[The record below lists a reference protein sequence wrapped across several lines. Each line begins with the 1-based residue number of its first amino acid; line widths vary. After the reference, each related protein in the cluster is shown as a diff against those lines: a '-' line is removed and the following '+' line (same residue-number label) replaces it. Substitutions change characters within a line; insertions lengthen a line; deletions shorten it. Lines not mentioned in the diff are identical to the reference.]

1 MSSRRPSP
9 TRRTEVPAFRPR
21 SSLAGPLAQLRRGKE
36 ALIEIDGQLDEVA
49 TWLKN
54 PAAGLAADVPDRL
67 ARSAR
72 KAGDAL
78 AAVGLLH
85 TSAADL
91 Y

>member
-9 TRRTEVPAFRPR
+9 TRRTGAPVVRSRPA
-21 SSLAGPLAQLRRGKE
+21 LAGPLAQLRRGKE
-36 ALIEIDGQLDEVA
+36 ALIEIDGQLEEVVV
-49 TWLKN
+49 WLRN

-67 ARSAR
+67 ARSTR
-72 KAGDAL
+72 KAGEAL

-85 TSAADL
+85 CSAADL